1 MNSEYRYITKFIDC
15 IGLLKFIICS
25 KSANLSIAENLG
37 CVSVG
42 YSEDRKLETAVTV
55 FRFFIPVVFYANE
68 GGWVRQN
75 TTVIVF

>member
-1 MNSEYRYITKFIDC
+1 MTTGKECDTSMNSEYRYIIQFINC

-25 KSANLSIAENLG
+25 KTGNLSIAENLR

-55 FRFFIPVVFYANE
+55 A
-68 GGWVRQN
+68 
-75 TTVIVF
+75 